1 MAFQNSEMDSDLE
14 NMDRQVSNPKLERKT
29 SKGKPSFSTLV
40 KNAEDT
46 QVLVFK
52 HNTKAQE
59 RTRKR
64 QQPRKLEPLVSSKPN
79 IVATLGYRGSCKTA
93 LGRDGIFLDTYQR
106 RNENLKVKT
115 CLWSCKHNY
124 LF

>member
-1 MAFQNSEMDSDLE
+1 MAFHNSEMDSDLE
-14 NMDRQVSNPKLERKT
+14 NIDRQVSNPKLERKK
-29 SKGKPSFSTLV
+29 SKGKQSFSTPIE
-40 KNAEDT
+40 NAEET

-52 HNTKAQE
+52 RTTKAQE

-79 IVATLGYRGSCKTA
+79 ILATWGYRGRCKTA
-93 LGRDGIFLDTYQR
+93 LGGDGIFLDTYQR

-115 CLWSCKHNY
+115 CL
-124 LF
+124 

>member
-1 MAFQNSEMDSDLE
+1 MAFHTSETDSDLE
-14 NMDRQVSNPKLERKT
+14 NIDRQVSNPKPESKKAKRKQHFT
-29 SKGKPSFSTLV
+29 TRKE
-40 KNAEDT
+40 NAEDT
-46 QVLVFK
+46 QVLMFK

-79 IVATLGYRGSCKTA
+79 ILATLGYRGSYNTA
-93 LGRDGIFLDTYQR
+93 LGGDGISLDTYQR

-115 CLWSCKHNY
+115 CL
-124 LF
+124 